1 MGVVPNIA
9 ALLVDSVGGARL
21 QQDQPT
27 NHSEGPA
34 TASPPPKM
42 QKMCLAPPPPICHT
56 TGMTADILENEL
68 KTLPE
73 AERTRIIR
81 GALQELSP
89 SALKA
94 LERQLRRFAHPEV
107 PEDVWTGFEEAEDG
121 RGIEVRDEHFEHPP
135 I

>member
-1 MGVVPNIA
+1 LGHGKTNA
-9 ALLVDSVGGARL
+9 HNQTLSYRGSRL
-21 QQDQPT
+21 RNAGQTP
-27 NHSEGPA
+27 ELR
-34 TASPPPKM
+34 PKLW
-42 QKMCLAPPPPICHT
+42 LAPPPQISNI

-73 AERTRIIR
+73 TERARIIR

-89 SALKA
+89 PTLKA

-121 RGIEVRDEHFEHPP
+121 RGIEIRDEHFERPP